1 MPVAQLSTL
10 GHLDLMQISSRD
22 FHAAVAIGSCFLL
35 FGAAA
40 GLGAFFLF
48 RRSYREVKNW
58 KTTSGTVV
66 GDKVISDP
74 RTQLPQYYPTF
85 QFVADNGQ
93 RVTSVASVGSSGRRY
108 RVGASVRV
116 LYSPDDPE
124 KAQLNSFTDLML
136 MPIFLGVFGLAFS
149 GVGIYIFIRLTI
161 DCLIK

>member
-1 MPVAQLSTL
+1 MAQLFSS
-10 GHLDLMQISSRD
+10 GHLELMQISSRD
-22 FHAAVAIGSCFLL
+22 FRAAVAIGSCFLL

-74 RTQLPQYYPTF
+74 RTQLAQYYPTF

-116 LYSPDDPE
+116 LYSPDDPT
-124 KAQLNSFTDLML
+124 KAQLSSFTDLWL
-136 MPIFLGVFGLAFS
+136 MPVFLGLFGSAFLCV
-149 GVGIYIFIRLTI
+149 GVYVFIRLII
-161 DCLIK
+161 DCLTK

>member
-1 MPVAQLSTL
+1 
-10 GHLDLMQISSRD
+10 MQISSRD

-35 FGAAA
+35 FRAAA

-58 KTTSGTVV
+58 KTTSGTVI

-93 RVTSVASVGSSGRRY
+93 SITSVASIGSSRRRY

-116 LYSPDDPE
+116 LYSPDDPQ
-124 KAQLNSFTDLML
+124 KAQLNSFTDLL
-136 MPIFLGVFGLAFS
+136 LLPIFLGCFGLAFS
-149 GVGIYIFIRLTI
+149 GVGIYLFIRLTI